1 MIPFKTFRR
10 VVKRGLSMAGESPL
24 ASASWEAIR
33 TIVVVVAWTASLA
46 IVGALVN
53 LGFFILSLP
62 EIVGLARGGSDTIE
76 GGGVLSILLRLV
88 VALGFVFTSPAALII
103 SLVYLAGFPLLWTW
117 IGLRHGW
124 SLSLQRWE
132 VAVRRHVREF
142 AALVSRSAP
151 SEAVDA
157 VRATARGM
165 GEVLGKLLAV
175 QRRSGRI
182 VRWLSR
188 KPAAIA
194 DQLFALLHELPGH
207 ESAEAAERVLE
218 DVGRRIRFALPA
230 AILWGVL
237 ANLVW
242 FLGIKFFL

>member
-1 MIPFKTFRR
+1 MISFQTVRR
-10 VVKRGLSMAGESPL
+10 VLKRGFSMAGENPL
-24 ASASWEAIR
+24 ASASWEAVR
-33 TIVVVVAWTASLA
+33 TLFVVVAWTAALA
-46 IVGALVN
+46 VVGTLVN

-76 GGGVLSILLRLV
+76 GGGVLSILLRLA
-88 VALGFVFTSPAALII
+88 VALSFVFTSPTALAI
-103 SLVYLAGFPLLWTW
+103 SLVYLVGFPVLWTW

-132 VAVRRHVREF
+132 AAVRRHVRDF
-142 AALVSRSAP
+142 AALVGRSAP
-151 SEAVDA
+151 PEAVDA

-165 GEVLGKLLAV
+165 GEVLAKLIAV
-175 QRRSGRI
+175 RRRSGR
-182 VRWLSR
+182 VLRWLSR
-188 KPAAIA
+188 KPALVA
-194 DQLFALLHELPGH
+194 DQLLALLHELPGH